1 MNIDSLFYNIN
12 STYEENLKK
21 GPVGIDRL
29 KKLSFK
35 NKAPRF
41 KFLGNPVNLPF
52 GIAAGPLPNSK
63 FVKAAFDY
71 GFSVCTYKTVRSEYF
86 PCHPFPN
93 VVCVDAPQK
102 LDPFKIKSLKVKTNG
117 IDLKKFSITN
127 SFGVPSKDPEFWQND
142 VKKALKYEK
151 KGQLLILAFMGT
163 VRKNQTIRQFIEDFA
178 KAATLSKQ
186 TGTKVLEINLSCPN
200 LEKKGLV
207 CYDLKTTE
215 KICKAVRIAI
225 GNTPL
230 IVKVG
235 YYREFKDIETIAK
248 IVNEYADAIATINTI
263 QFSIVDKNGK
273 QALPGPNR
281 LKSGV
286 GGYAIKWAGLEMVSK
301 LNLIRKRKNYKFEII
316 GIGGVMNVN
325 DYFEYRKRRADA
337 VQSATGAM
345 WNPYLASEIWEK
357 EYL

>member
-1 MNIDSLFYNIN
+1 MNIDSLFYDIN

-35 NKAPRF
+35 NKTPRF

-93 VVCVDAPQK
+93 VVYVDAPQK

-117 IDLKKFSITN
+117 IDLKKISITN

-142 VKKALKYEK
+142 AKKALKYEK
-151 KGQLLILAFMGT
+151 IGQLLILAFMGT

-186 TGTKVLEINLSCPN
+186 TGTKVLEVNLSCPN

-215 KICKAVRIAI
+215 KICRAIRKAI
-225 GNTPL
+225 GDAPL

-235 YYREFKDIETIAK
+235 YYRDFKDIETIAK
-248 IVNEYADAIATINTI
+248 IVNEYSNAIAAINTMGLAI
-263 QFSIVDKNGK
+263 LDKNGN

-281 LKSGV
+281 LISGV
-286 GGYAIKWAGLEMVSK
+286 GGHTIKWAGIKMVK
-301 LNLIRKRKNYKFEII
+301 ILNELRMKNNYKYEIV
-316 GIGGVMNVN
+316 GIGGVINAF
-325 DYFEYRKRRADA
+325 DYLEYRKVGADL
-337 VQSATGAM
+337 VQSVTGAM
-345 WNPYLASEIWEK
+345 WNPYLASQIWEK